1 MIVISWKDVKND
13 LKLVGCREQ
22 PIDLDKG
29 PLGTG
34 GKWSALDDMVVEEF
48 LIRGEGKGPPP
59 NQEFTICLP
68 RQSEINDMFVAV
80 DEVQSPCNLV
90 KNSREC
96 VEYEL
101 TSPLT
106 DWR

>member
-1 MIVISWKDVKND
+1 
-13 LKLVGCREQ
+13 
-22 PIDLDKG
+22 
-29 PLGTG
+29 
-34 GKWSALDDMVVEEF
+34 MV
-48 LIRGEGKGPPP
+48 
-59 NQEFTICLP
+59 
-68 RQSEINDMFVAV
+68 VAV

-106 DWR
+106 DWE